1 MDAKE
6 EKGTPEVYGRGMR
19 TECGCVTECAD
30 SSLRLLS
37 LLTRLKQ
44 TRRTGWV
51 DTHVPQPSESIAD
64 HSHRV
69 AVAALV
75 LAQLDPTLD
84 RAALVAMAT
93 VHDCGEALVGDVTP
107 ADIARGTNGVS
118 ARGKHAA
125 ELAAAQHYDA
135 LLAQAGGQPA
145 FAELW
150 SRFEDGTT
158 PEAAAV
164 RQLDKLEMILQA
176 AEYERLY
183 WGTPQ
188 QVVLDGFFASTRGV
202 FVHPVIKRWADQ
214 IIASRPSVLASAAS
228 ASATATDGNDSSQP
242 KASC

>member
-1 MDAKE
+1 
-6 EKGTPEVYGRGMR
+6 MR
-19 TECGCVTECAD
+19 TECGNVTECAD

-84 RAALVAMAT
+84 RAALVEMAT

-125 ELAAAQHYDA
+125 ELHAAQHYDA
-135 LLAQAGGQPA
+135 LLEEAGGRPA
-145 FAELW
+145 FAQLW
-150 SRFEDGTT
+150 TRFEDGTT

-176 AEYERLY
+176 VEYERLY

-214 IIASRPSVLASAAS
+214 ILASRPSAAS
-228 ASATATDGNDSSQP
+228 TQDNGSSQLS
-242 KASC
+242 ASS